1 MTVDEIAIEIEDSL
15 REDYEALCN
24 YGTPLLAAQAA
35 KEDVADFKA
44 AVIQAERR
52 RILDAS
58 LFQFGM
64 GDGTYMMIRT
74 SVLDPK
80 EKP

>member
-1 MTVDEIAIEIEDSL
+1 MSVDEIAIEIEDSL

-24 YGTPLLAAQAA
+24 YSSPLEAAQAA
-35 KEDVADFKA
+35 KKDVADFKA

-52 RILDAS
+52 RILDNS

-74 SVLDPK
+74 SVVDPK
-80 EKP
+80 ETP

>member
-1 MTVDEIAIEIEDSL
+1 MSQTVEELHHQLLDKISKAIGGELDGYVSWLIIDDL
-15 REDYEALCN
+15 
-24 YGTPLLAAQAA
+24 
-35 KEDVADFKA
+35 VA

-52 RILDAS
+52 RILDNS

-74 SVLDPK
+74 SILNPGEVDNGN
-80 EKP
+80 

>member
-1 MTVDEIAIEIEDSL
+1 MSQTVEELRAEMLEERRWLLPKNPAVDAQGIARID
-15 REDYEALCN
+15 ALI
-24 YGTPLLAAQAA
+24 
-35 KEDVADFKA
+35 A

-74 SVLDPK
+74 SVVDPK
-80 EKP
+80 EDEKK

>member
-1 MTVDEIAIEIEDSL
+1 MRVTTDRAGMMRQFE
-15 REDYEALCN
+15 
-24 YGTPLLAAQAA
+24 LL
-35 KEDVADFKA
+35 
-44 AVIQAERR
+44 VIKAERR
-52 RILDAS
+52 RILDNS

-74 SVLDPK
+74 SVVDPK

>member
-1 MTVDEIAIEIEDSL
+1 MTVDELATICISNISL
-15 REDYEALCN
+15 RYQSRGMGDKTAL
-24 YGTPLLAAQAA
+24 TAAT
-35 KEDVADFKA
+35 EDVDAFKA

-80 EKP
+80 ETP

>member
-1 MTVDEIAIEIEDSL
+1 MYPELTLDEL
-15 REDYEALCN
+15 REQLSLDEVTTDRA
-24 YGTPLLAAQAA
+24 GTMRQFELL
-35 KEDVADFKA
+35 
-44 AVIQAERR
+44 VIKAERR

-74 SVLDPK
+74 SVVDPK
-80 EKP
+80 ETDNGK